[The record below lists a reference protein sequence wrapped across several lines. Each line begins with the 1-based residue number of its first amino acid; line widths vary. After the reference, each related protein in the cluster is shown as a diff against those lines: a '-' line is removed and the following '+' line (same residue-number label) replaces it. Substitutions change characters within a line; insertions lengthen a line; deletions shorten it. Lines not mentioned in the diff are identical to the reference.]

1 MTALRRYL
9 RSFSGFERDARIF
22 LLATAVYGIAL
33 SLWWVDF
40 YLYVI
45 SLGFDAAFVGLV
57 GAAIS
62 AAGVVVAF
70 PASLLSNRIGRRR
83 VMTAAT
89 AVASL
94 AILLLL
100 LVPTAP
106 AVLIGA
112 FFVGAANQAFGV
124 MQAPFL
130 MDHSR
135 PEHRSELFSLQNAV
149 GTAINAVAA
158 LVGGGLAALVAGI
171 AGFAPDGP
179 SAYRV
184 LLVVMLVASVLAT
197 LTLFTLGDDHPRRTR
212 PGIAVGRPADAT
224 GGSPGDVR
232 DVRGVFAPRLAL
244 PHLADPGTFV
254 RLLVPGFLIS
264 LGAGQVIPFLNIFVH
279 GKFGLNLAELN
290 AVFAVT
296 SLGTTLAILLQP
308 ALASRVG
315 KIGSVVIVQAGS
327 IPFLV
332 VLGFS
337 PILWTVIVAMAI
349 RNSLMNAGNP
359 IFSAFAMEALPP
371 TDRAIYAA
379 ASNLEWSLGWV
390 IAGPWFSL
398 LQQSLGFEAG
408 FTVNFLCIIGLY
420 SAGTFLTWRWFHA
433 REQRGS
439 APAAATPVP

>member
-9 RSFSGFERDARIF
+9 RSFSGFERDARVF

-40 YLYVI
+40 YLYVL

-89 AVASL
+89 AIASL
-94 AILLLL
+94 AMLLLL

-106 AVLIGA
+106 AVVIGA
-112 FFVGAANQAFGV
+112 FLVGGANQAFGV

-130 MDHSR
+130 MEHSR

-149 GTAINAVAA
+149 GTGINAVAA
-158 LVGGGLAALVAGI
+158 LVGGGLATLVAGI

-184 LLVVMLVASVLAT
+184 LLVVMVVASVLASV
-197 LTLFTLGDDHPRRTR
+197 TLFALRDDHPRGRA
-212 PGIAVGRPADAT
+212 PAVATDEPAVN
-224 GGSPGDVR
+224 PVDVR
-232 DVRGVFAPRLAL
+232 RFRAGRLPLPR
-244 PHLADPGTFV
+244 LADPGTFV
-254 RLLVPGFLIS
+254 RLLVPAFLIS

-359 IFSAFAMEALPP
+359 IFSAFAMEALPAS
-371 TDRAIYAA
+371 DRAIYAA

-398 LQQSLGFEAG
+398 LQRTLGFETG
-408 FTVNFLCIIGLY
+408 FAVNFLCIIGLY
-420 SAGTFLTWRWFHA
+420 SAGTFLTWRWFHG
-433 REQRGS
+433 REQPTS
-439 APAAATPVP
+439 APAAAAPVS